1 MLNKETSAVRRIEPQ
16 DYGHEDRKQFRDDD
30 GPTYNDHYRSVKN
43 RHNNYQRDDWY
54 DDYRRDDDHRNDYHL
69 DHRNREYSPRNDRRP
84 CKGHQYND
92 N

>member
-43 RHNNYQRDDWY
+43 RHNNY
-54 DDYRRDDDHRNDYHL
+54 
-69 DHRNREYSPRNDRRP
+69 
-84 CKGHQYND
+84 
-92 N
+92 